1 MCVKDQHYCKNK
13 QAVQNQNT
21 RISTSS
27 SVYST
32 TTRNLFLQT
41 IPLECMLIQ
50 RKLSINILYEEH
62 IKSYD
67 TFVETVRDRMTK
79 A

>member
-1 MCVKDQHYCKNK
+1 
-13 QAVQNQNT
+13 
-21 RISTSS
+21 
-27 SVYST
+27 
-32 TTRNLFLQT
+32 
-41 IPLECMLIQ
+41 MLIQ